1 MCVVLF
7 DKVKHHTR
15 VYTIQYINYEAIH
28 ATMYPDEGD
37 GFDQKDGDSE
47 VEVPYEEDE
56 ATIIDTWK
64 PIKIHIHENKITR
77 LCISTSTRRPC
88 GTIPCSC

>member
-1 MCVVLF
+1 M
-7 DKVKHHTR
+7 
-15 VYTIQYINYEAIH
+15 YTIQYINYVYEAIH